1 MSSPNSPSPDPSL
14 DLEREVIKRFRSLVP
29 FISRQCRIFRELKG
43 RETLLCLDFSDYPQ
57 YRQINAKKWA
67 NIQLLL
73 VSSCN
78 QLGLANS
85 VVWKEGKRI
94 VGRMRLDLES
104 RS

>member
-1 MSSPNSPSPDPSL
+1 MSSPNSPIKNTSI

-29 FISRQCRIFRELKG
+29 FISRQCRVFRQLNG
-43 RETLLCLDFSDYPQ
+43 RETILCLDFTDYPQ

-73 VSSCN
+73 ARSCN

-85 VVWKEGKRI
+85 VVWKDRRQI
-94 VGRMRLDLES
+94 VGRITLDS
-104 RS
+104 P

>member
-1 MSSPNSPSPDPSL
+1 MSSSNLPSQNTSL
-14 DLEREVIKRFRSLVP
+14 DWEKEVIKRFRGLVP
-29 FISRQCRIFRELKG
+29 FISCQCRVFRQLNG
-43 RETLLCLDFSDYPQ
+43 CETRLCLDFTDYPQ

-67 NIQLLL
+67 NIKLLL
-73 VSSCN
+73 ARSCN

-94 VGRMRLDLES
+94 VGRITLDSES